1 MARRKVLWLIK
12 GLSAGGAEKL
22 LSMSLP
28 YLDRNTFDYQVVYL
42 MKGRTDL
49 VAEFQQQGIPVSCLN
64 MKKAYDLR
72 VVFRLFRLLRERRI
86 DILHIHSPYAGIVGR
101 LAAILAGVKAIISTE
116 HELVERHHPLT
127 RLGSVLTYP
136 INNATIAVSQA
147 VARSLLRYKTTRPGT
162 IHVVYNAIDLDALE
176 NVQTDPEMVKRSL
189 GIDERRLVVGNV
201 AHIRP
206 QKGHQYLV
214 EAARLVLDQW
224 PEVSFVIVGRERKKD
239 DLIRLEELAQHL
251 GIRDR
256 IIFTGFR
263 QDTLQVMNAF
273 DVFVLPS
280 IWEAFG
286 IVLLEA
292 MGLRKPVVATHVDG
306 IPEVI
311 NEGIDG
317 FLVAPYDS
325 KQLARRILDLLR
337 DDALRNRMGQKGR
350 QKVLDKFG
358 IEQSVK
364 AVEKIYLS
372 VVNAKDGA

>member
-1 MARRKVLWLIK
+1 MARRKVLWIIK
-12 GLSAGGAEKL
+12 GLSACGAEKL

-64 MKKAYDLR
+64 MEKAYDLR

-292 MGLRKPVVATHVDG
+292 MGLGKPVVATHVDG